1 MAYELSELVN
11 RAAFMSTEAQIV
23 LEDLVEDL
31 PWQAELGSDN
41 PSLTWGE
48 GDDAIVTRPSLLGS
62 VAVQDMTWH
71 WAWDNI
77 NGFPAAVVRRAEE
90 VKARADGTH
99 ALTEVELPIEANRN
113 LPLELTLAAKALTG
127 VWTHYA
133 ASAGPGTDVWFLLE
147 SPKLALGEP
156 SVVRIGRVIAQAL
169 ASITVSNHRMALL
182 EYAKLRGISHRE
194 GENSVTLLAA
204 DGSATVVFSAGRI
217 VNIEATSRTEDK
229 AEPAREVPPMASAVN
244 EAPEVSEPVPPEP
257 VGSEPVAPQAPA
269 ETDVPAETREDRAAE
284 VSGLEVAPEEPVAEE
299 RKDVEDAEIV
309 GAEVFEEDAEVAESE
324 APADSSL
331 ERGPQEER
339 VAEAQS
345 HAAREADR
353 QDIEEPA
360 ERLAPE
366 PPVREGPVREERVR
380 EEEDKPEKKK
390 GFFSRLFGGR

>member
-48 GDDAIVTRPSLLGS
+48 GDDAIVTRPSLLGT

-90 VKARADGTH
+90 VKGRADGTH

-147 SPKLALGEP
+147 SPKLVLGEP

-169 ASITVSNHRMALL
+169 MSITVSDHREALL

-194 GENSVTLLAA
+194 GEDTVTLLAA
-204 DGSATVVFSAGRI
+204 DGSATVMFSAGRI
-217 VNIEATSRTEDK
+217 VNIEATSRTEDE
-229 AEPAREVPPMASAVN
+229 AEPTREVPPMAS
-244 EAPEVSEPVPPEP
+244 
-257 VGSEPVAPQAPA
+257 
-269 ETDVPAETREDRAAE
+269 EDRAAE
-284 VSGLEVAPEEPVAEE
+284 VSGLEVAPDEPVTEERPVAAE
-299 RKDVEDAEIV
+299 RKDVEDAEVV
-309 GAEVFEEDAEVAESE
+309 GAEVFEEDAEVADSE
-324 APADSSL
+324 ASADSSL
-331 ERGPQEER
+331 ERGRQEER

-345 HAAREADR
+345 HAARETDR
-353 QDIEEPA
+353 QDVEEPA

-366 PPVREGPVREERVR
+366 ALVREESAREERVR

>member
-48 GDDAIVTRPSLLGS
+48 GDDAIVTRPSLLGT
-62 VAVQDMTWH
+62 VAVQEMTWH

-156 SVVRIGRVIAQAL
+156 SVARIGRVIAQAL
-169 ASITVSNHRMALL
+169 MSITVSDHRAALL

-194 GENSVTLLAA
+194 GEDTVTLLAA

-217 VNIEATSRTEDK
+217 VNIEATSHTEDE
-229 AEPAREVPPMASAVN
+229 AEPTREVPPMASAVDD
-244 EAPEVSEPVPPEP
+244 APDV
-257 VGSEPVAPQAPA
+257 SEPVAPQAPA
-269 ETDVPAETREDRAAE
+269 ETEVPAETERPVEAE
-284 VSGLEVAPEEPVAEE
+284 VSGLEVAPEEQVAEE
-299 RKDVEDAEIV
+299 RKNVEVV

-345 HAAREADR
+345 HAARETDR

-366 PPVREGPVREERVR
+366 APVREEPAREERVR

>member
-48 GDDAIVTRPSLLGS
+48 GDDAIVTRPSLLGT
-62 VAVQDMTWH
+62 VAVQEMTWH

-156 SVVRIGRVIAQAL
+156 SVARIGRVIAQAL
-169 ASITVSNHRMALL
+169 MSITVSDHRAALL

-194 GENSVTLLAA
+194 GEDTVTLLAT

-217 VNIEATSRTEDK
+217 VNIEATSRTEDE
-229 AEPAREVPPMASAVN
+229 AEPTREVPPMASAVDD
-244 EAPEVSEPVPPEP
+244 APDV
-257 VGSEPVAPQAPA
+257 SEPVAPQAPA
-269 ETDVPAETREDRAAE
+269 ETEVPAETERPVEAE
-284 VSGLEVAPEEPVAEE
+284 VSGLEVAPEEQVAEE
-299 RKDVEDAEIV
+299 RKNVEVV

-345 HAAREADR
+345 HAARETDR

-366 PPVREGPVREERVR
+366 APVREEPAREERVH

-390 GFFSRLFGGR
+390 GLFSRLFGGR

>member
-48 GDDAIVTRPSLLGS
+48 GDDAIVTRPSLLGT
-62 VAVQDMTWH
+62 VAVQEMTWH

-156 SVVRIGRVIAQAL
+156 SVARIGRVIAQAL
-169 ASITVSNHRMALL
+169 MSITVSDHRAALL

-194 GENSVTLLAA
+194 GEDTVTLLAA

-217 VNIEATSRTEDK
+217 VNIEATSHTEDE
-229 AEPAREVPPMASAVN
+229 AEPTREVPPMASAVDD
-244 EAPEVSEPVPPEP
+244 APDV
-257 VGSEPVAPQAPA
+257 SEPVAPQAPA
-269 ETDVPAETREDRAAE
+269 ETEVPAETERPVEAE
-284 VSGLEVAPEEPVAEE
+284 VSGLEVAPEEQVAEE
-299 RKDVEDAEIV
+299 RKDVEVV

-345 HAAREADR
+345 HAARETDR

-366 PPVREGPVREERVR
+366 APVREEPAREERVR

-390 GFFSRLFGGR
+390 GLFSRLFGGR

>member
-48 GDDAIVTRPSLLGS
+48 GDDAIVTRPSLLGT
-62 VAVQDMTWH
+62 VAVQEMTWH

-169 ASITVSNHRMALL
+169 MSITVSDHRAALL

-194 GENSVTLLAA
+194 GEDTVTLLAA
-204 DGSATVVFSAGRI
+204 DGSATVMFSAGRI
-217 VNIEATSRTEDK
+217 VNIEATSRTEDE
-229 AEPAREVPPMASAVN
+229 AEPTREVPPMASAVD
-244 EAPEVSEPVPPEP
+244 EAPVAAEAPR
-257 VGSEPVAPQAPA
+257 SEPVAPQAPA
-269 ETDVPAETREDRAAE
+269 ESEEPAEASEDRAAE
-284 VSGLEVAPEEPVAEE
+284 VSGLEVAPEEQVAEERPVAEE
-299 RKDVEDAEIV
+299 RKDVEDAEVV
-309 GAEVFEEDAEVAESE
+309 GAEVFEEDAEAAQSG
-324 APADSSL
+324 ASADSSL
-331 ERGPQEER
+331 ERGPEEER

-353 QDIEEPA
+353 QDVEEPA

-366 PPVREGPVREERVR
+366 APVREERVR

>member
-48 GDDAIVTRPSLLGS
+48 GDDAIVTRPSLLGT
-62 VAVQDMTWH
+62 VAVQEMTWH

-156 SVVRIGRVIAQAL
+156 SVARIGRVIAQAL
-169 ASITVSNHRMALL
+169 MSITVSDHRAALL

-194 GENSVTLLAA
+194 GEDTVTLLAA
-204 DGSATVVFSAGRI
+204 DGIATVVFSAGRI
-217 VNIEATSRTEDK
+217 VNIEATSHTEDE
-229 AEPAREVPPMASAVN
+229 AEPTREVPPMASAVDD
-244 EAPEVSEPVPPEP
+244 APDV
-257 VGSEPVAPQAPA
+257 SEPVAPQAPA
-269 ETDVPAETREDRAAE
+269 ETEVPAETERPVEAE
-284 VSGLEVAPEEPVAEE
+284 VSGLEVAPEEQVAEE
-299 RKDVEDAEIV
+299 RKNVEVV
-309 GAEVFEEDAEVAESE
+309 GAEVFEEDAEVAESA

-345 HAAREADR
+345 HAARETDR

-366 PPVREGPVREERVR
+366 APVREEPAREERVH

-390 GFFSRLFGGR
+390 GLFSRLFGGR